1 MMPQTA
7 KQILKKRFNRK
18 FKSAQNEIKDGKF
31 ENLFDSL
38 CKMTDATAEY
48 YRDLQKVQDEK

>member
-7 KQILKKRFNRK
+7 KQILKQRFNRK
-18 FKSAQNEIKDGKF
+18 FESAQNEIKDGKF
-31 ENLFDSL
+31 ENIFDSL

-48 YRDLQKVQDEK
+48 YRDLRKVEDVK

>member
-7 KQILKKRFNRK
+7 KQILKQRFNRK
-18 FKSAQNEIKDGKF
+18 FESAQNEIKDGKF
-31 ENLFDSL
+31 ENIFDSL

-48 YRDLQKVQDEK
+48 YRDLRKVQDEK

>member
-7 KQILKKRFNRK
+7 KQILKQRFNRK
-18 FKSAQNEIKDGKF
+18 FESAQNEIKDGKF

-48 YRDLQKVQDEK
+48 YRDLRKVEEK

>member
-7 KQILKKRFNRK
+7 KQILKQRFNRK
-18 FKSAQNEIKDGKF
+18 FESAQNEIKDGKF

-48 YRDLQKVQDEK
+48 YRDLQKVEEK